1 MTEMSHGKCTT
12 AWLTKGKRERMSKPI
27 PAYISGQKELV
38 GKEKAK
44 RCEICGKPLAYCIKR
59 KDNKIVCME
68 CFKSE

>member
-1 MTEMSHGKCTT
+1 
-12 AWLTKGKRERMSKPI
+12 MSKPI

-68 CFKSE
+68 CFKPE